1 MKALLLEK
9 LNEPLESVG
18 RFALIGAR
26 TVSGAV
32 WFPYRI
38 KNIVLQVK
46 KIGVDTLPIVTLMAI
61 FTGMVLA
68 VQTYYQFRQVGME
81 IFIGALVGLSMA
93 RELGPILT
101 SIIVAGRV
109 GSAIA
114 AEIGSMK
121 VTEQVDALKTLAVD
135 PYKYLGVPRLL
146 ACFFMVP
153 VLTVYAVF
161 IGITGGFMI
170 SVFKYGLQ
178 GSEYMDKMIMFV
190 RPIDIMSGITKSFF
204 FGLIIALIGCYKGF
218 NTEGG
223 AEGVGRST
231 TSSVVTSSILILVL
245 DFFLSLVL
253 F

>member
-1 MKALLLEK
+1 MGAFTGWLED
-9 LNEPLESVG
+9 SVG
-18 RFALIGAR
+18 SVGGLGII
-26 TVSGAV
+26 SGRIISGVFSYKYRAV
-32 WFPYRI
+32 
-38 KNIVLQVK
+38 NILSQLK
-46 KIGVDTLPIVTLMAI
+46 KIGVDTLPIVTLMAV

-68 VQTYYQFRQVGME
+68 VQTYYQLRQVGLE

-135 PYKYLGVPRLL
+135 PYKYLGVPRLI

-153 VLTVYAVF
+153 LLTIYAVF
-161 IGITGGFMI
+161 IGITGGYMI
-170 SVFKYGLQ
+170 SVFKYGLR
-178 GSEYMDKMIMFV
+178 GSEYLDKMVMFV

-204 FGLIIALIGCYKGF
+204 FGLVIALVGCYKGF
-218 NTEGG
+218 RTVGG